1 MQLNLNS
8 VDSILAWWQVWPERH
23 DSYLDY
29 KLSASPEFAPA
40 IRAARQR
47 IAASP
52 ELLALRERSVQH
64 GRAQDAWFAEQQD
77 GMSAREL
84 RYREFAMT

>member
-1 MQLNLNS
+1 MQLDLNI

-23 DSYLDY
+23 DTYLDF
-29 KLSASPEFAPA
+29 KLGASPKFAPA
-40 IRAARQR
+40 IRAARRR

-52 ELLALRERSVQH
+52 ELLALRERSLQQGRVQEA
-64 GRAQDAWFAEQQD
+64 RLAEQQS
-77 GMSAREL
+77 GMSGREL

>member
-1 MQLNLNS
+1 MQLDLNS

-40 IRAARQR
+40 IYAARRR

-52 ELLALRERSVQH
+52 ELLALRERSVQQ
-64 GRAQDAWFAEQQD
+64 GLVQQARFADQQS
-77 GMSAREL
+77 GMSALEL

>member
-1 MQLNLNS
+1 MQLDLNS

-40 IRAARQR
+40 IHAARRR

-52 ELLALRERSVQH
+52 ELLALREHSVQQ
-64 GRAQDAWFAEQQD
+64 GRALEARFAEDQD

-84 RYREFAMT
+84 RYRELAMS